1 MTTLADRTIAALRSE
16 HDTLAAVVAPLTDE
30 QLTGPSGASEWTT
43 ADVLSHL
50 GSGAE
55 ITAAGV
61 EGATGGAAPGDGFN
75 QSVWDRWNAMTPRE
89 QADGFVAGNVA
100 LTERF
105 EAFDGDQRVNLR
117 LAVGFGPGPLSVAT
131 FGGLRLDELALH
143 AWDVRVGIDSAAV
156 LDDTTATVLL
166 EQFAGDLG
174 FLLGFIG
181 KPDQLAA
188 PVVVDIEGTGYGL
201 VVGEGV
207 AVTAGAVDVTATL
220 TGGADA
226 AIRLLTGR
234 LGADHTPAA
243 VGVTGS
249 TTLDAL
255 RAAFPGF

>member
-1 MTTLADRTIAALRSE
+1 MTFADRTIAALRSE

-30 QLTGPSGASEWTT
+30 QLTGPSGASEWTI

-55 ITAAGV
+55 ITAAGID
-61 EGATGGAAPGDGFN
+61 GATGGEAPGDGFN
-75 QSVWDRWNAMTPRE
+75 QSVWDRWNAMTPRG
-89 QADGFVAGNVA
+89 QADGFVTGNAA

-105 EAFDGDQRVNLR
+105 EAFDGDQRENLR
-117 LAVGFGPGPLSVAT
+117 LAVGFGPGPLTVAA
-131 FGGLRLDELALH
+131 FAGLRLDELALH
-143 AWDVRVGIDSAAV
+143 AWDVRVGVDSAAV
-156 LDDTTATVLL
+156 LDDATATVLL

-181 KPDQLAA
+181 KPDQLAS
-188 PVVVDIEGTGYGL
+188 PVVVDIEGTGFAL
-201 VVGEGV
+201 VVGDGV
-207 AVTAGAVDVTATL
+207 AVTTGATDPTATL

-234 LGADHTPAA
+234 LGAGHTPAA
-243 VGVTGS
+243 VGVTGA
-249 TTLDAL
+249 TTLGAL